1 MKALSLNFVG
11 GFLVYNHFIGD
22 KLNLIILVGA
32 VQLYVF
38 LILLWGEWDCNVDE
52 NETYAGSIV

>member
-38 LILLWGEWDCNVDE
+38 LILL
-52 NETYAGSIV
+52 